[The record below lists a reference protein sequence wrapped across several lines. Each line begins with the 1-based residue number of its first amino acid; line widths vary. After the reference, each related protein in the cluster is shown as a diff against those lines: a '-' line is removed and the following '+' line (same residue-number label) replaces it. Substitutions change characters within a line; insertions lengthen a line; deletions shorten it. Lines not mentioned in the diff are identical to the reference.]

1 MKPGPCFYLLILTL
15 FKAPLRNSTVE
26 CLVVHSQNC
35 YLRPKLLFFFFDI
48 RQKKA
53 HLQCSKIKEK
63 RKEKTVDLV
72 VIKSL
77 CVFHYGV
84 AAFGGMP
91 NLLFP
96 LSISSSL
103 DQSLPHTHKSQ
114 NPTITV
120 WSAMGR
126 ARRNPYSWWQP
137 VLSLAFTASVCI
149 SFPFLCLSL
158 PVLYLSC
165 YLLTWPSLWLLDLL
179 PNIFLYESISS
190 HIPGIFSKIW
200 KPQLSQ
206 LPDTISFIPSS
217 ISRQYVMLHSLSP
230 PPPLLFPPK
239 HNFPSS
245 SPMPPVLC

>member
-1 MKPGPCFYLLILTL
+1 M
-15 FKAPLRNSTVE
+15 
-26 CLVVHSQNC
+26 
-35 YLRPKLLFFFFDI
+35 
-48 RQKKA
+48 
-53 HLQCSKIKEK
+53 
-63 RKEKTVDLV
+63 
-72 VIKSL
+72 IKSL

-179 PNIFLYESISS
+179 PNIFLCESISS
-190 HIPGIFSKIW
+190 HIPGIFLARYKNHNYHSCQI
-200 KPQLSQ
+200 LSA
-206 LPDTISFIPSS
+206 SS
-217 ISRQYVMLHSLSP
+217 LKISRQYVMLHSLSP

>member
-1 MKPGPCFYLLILTL
+1 M
-15 FKAPLRNSTVE
+15 
-26 CLVVHSQNC
+26 
-35 YLRPKLLFFFFDI
+35 
-48 RQKKA
+48 
-53 HLQCSKIKEK
+53 
-63 RKEKTVDLV
+63 
-72 VIKSL
+72 IKSL

-179 PNIFLYESISS
+179 PNIFLCESISS
-190 HIPGIFSKIW
+190 HIPGIFFKQDMKTTIITAVRYY
-200 KPQLSQ
+200 QLHPLKSRDNM
-206 LPDTISFIPSS
+206 LCFTLSLLLLLFFFSHPS
-217 ISRQYVMLHSLSP
+217 ITSP
-230 PPPLLFPPK
+230 LPLLCPPYFVK
-239 HNFPSS
+239 PLPSTCIFLCPS
-245 SPMPPVLC
+245 QTVCYFYCFSFLSLCPVPRPHPWAFSRWWQ

>member
-1 MKPGPCFYLLILTL
+1 MASKRDQMSNLAFLPWYKLCEAWPLLLSANLNPIQS
-15 FKAPLRNSTVE
+15 STKKFNRRVSCCTFSE
-26 CLVVHSQNC
+26 L
-35 YLRPKLLFFFFDI
+35 LLFFFFDI

-190 HIPGIFSKIW
+190 HIPGIF
-200 KPQLSQ
+200 
-206 LPDTISFIPSS
+206 
-217 ISRQYVMLHSLSP
+217 
-230 PPPLLFPPK
+230 
-239 HNFPSS
+239 
-245 SPMPPVLC
+245 